1 MSRFANDLKA
11 ALSIGL
17 ENDSSD
23 TTDATDVID
32 VAAVEA
38 ATGNA
43 EGGDTA
49 AVTVTQD
56 AGAAADA
63 DGTVV
68 TVTPEEGEEVTVV
81 IDADEVIVDNSD
93 SLEEAIAD
101 TAAEED
107 ELDDEAAKV
116 EVLQDAAQG
125 LESILNVLSDAQQRG
140 GLTRETAQMAHL
152 ALESIAK
159 EWGGTSGDLMYSV
172 ESFGGSST
180 RLDATRLSM
189 ESIKE
194 QLQKVWRAIK
204 NALIAMKDKVIAFFK
219 SIFVASE
226 RMLARA
232 KKLET
237 VNLQGSP
244 KNTKI
249 AIKGYAKKIAD
260 GTTIRLDPV
269 KGLAVLKEAVDG
281 AVIVEKNVAASL
293 GGVEAAIAQLAAGSL
308 KADQV
313 KPDSLNLPKPAGFVE
328 RGGQLFTPN
337 MPGNKQFA
345 VVSKKIGN
353 FSIFWIATK
362 DNPVNISEDAEIPTF
377 SVERIRATGKA
388 VADLHASITAA
399 NNSAKAAADSAKKMK
414 DLMPKEGLDDAS
426 KTALRELMSVY
437 RSRAAMLGSLTAK
450 VASHAVT
457 VASVYLKL
465 AEKSAA
471 QWQGKSKELTA

>member
-43 EGGDTA
+43 EGGGTA
-49 AVTVTQD
+49 AVTVTKD

-194 QLQKVWRAIK
+194 QLMKVWRAIK
-204 NALIAMKDKVIAFFK
+204 NALIAMKDKVVAFLK
-219 SIFVASE
+219 TIFVASE

-237 VNLQGSP
+237 ANLQGSP

-249 AIKGYAKKIAD
+249 AIKGYAKKIAV
-260 GTTIRLDPV
+260 GTSIQLDPA

-281 AVIVEKNVAASL
+281 ALITEKAIAGSL
-293 GGVEAAIAQLAAGSL
+293 GAVASTVAQLADGRL
-308 KADQV
+308 KAEDI
-313 KPDSLNLPKPAGFVE
+313 KADTLALPKPAGFIE

-337 MPGNKQFA
+337 LPGNKQFA
-345 VVSKKIGN
+345 VASKKVGK
-353 FSIFWIATK
+353 FSVLWIATK
-362 DNPVNISEDAEIPTF
+362 DNPANISEDAEIPTF
-377 SVERIRATGKA
+377 SAERIRATGKA
-388 VADLHASITAA
+388 VAALHTSVIAA
-399 NNSAKAAADSAKKMK
+399 NSSAKAAADSAKQLK
-414 DLMPKEGLDDAS
+414 DIMPKEGIDDAT
-426 KTALRELMSVY
+426 KTALREMMSFY
-437 RSRAAMLGSLTAK
+437 RGRAAVLGALTAK
-450 VASHAVT
+450 VAAHAVS

-471 QWQGKSKELTA
+471 QYQGKSKELTA